1 VTPLSLGIF
10 ASANTTVGT
19 SFESIATVTGTG
31 SSNTLE
37 FTSIPSTYTHLQIRG
52 IMRSA
57 SANNYDNAFITFNG
71 SGSSYA
77 AHYLAGDGASA
88 SAFAWTSAG
97 RIESFYAAG
106 GGALTDNYSTCIVDI
121 LDYTSVNKNKT
132 VRILNGYDNNNNG
145 ATNFAKGFVTLSSGL
160 WYATPAAI
168 TSVTITNSQGANW
181 SNKTTFALYG
191 IRSA

>member
-1 VTPLSLGIF
+1 MTPLSLGIF